1 MTRLTTI
8 CLSRLLLNLRD
19 VALISDIEST
29 STSQEVQ
36 SQLSTLNFSP
46 SRVLGPLGN
55 SLDDGLSYHDMRGD
69 EDCVQESTD
78 SAAASEAEVEG
89 PHE

>member
-8 CLSRLLLNLRD
+8 CLSRLLLSLRD
-19 VALISDIEST
+19 VALKSDIEST

-36 SQLSTLNFSP
+36 SQLNFLP
-46 SRVLGPLGN
+46 SRALGPLCN
-55 SLDDGLSYHDMRGD
+55 SLDYGFSYHDMRGD
-69 EDCVQESTD
+69 ADCVQESTD